1 MKRPFERILIA
12 NRGEIAVRVMR
23 ACKELGIES
32 IAICSE
38 VDRHALHAQYA
49 DKIKCIGGND
59 LTDSYLNMEKI
70 ITAALEMKCEAIH
83 PGYGFL
89 AENDA
94 FAALCEKNGIKFIG
108 PSSKAIGKFGN
119 KNEARKMLKNG
130 GVPIVPGTKD
140 KLRDFDEAKRVAE
153 YIGYPVMIKASAGGG
168 GRGIKIAN
176 NEKELAD
183 AFHAAQVEAKSAF
196 GDDELFMEK
205 YLRGIRHIE
214 FQILADEYENIIHL
228 MERDCSVQ
236 RRHQKLLE
244 EAPSPAMTEELRKQA
259 GETAIRAA
267 EVAGYTNAGTV
278 EFLFAGEDFYFLE
291 MNTRIQV
298 EHPITEA
305 ITGID
310 LVKEQIHIAAGEP
323 LRYSQADIKIHGHAI
338 ECRINAEDP
347 YANFIPCPGQV
358 TYYYAPGGN
367 GVRVDSAMR
376 SGYTIPPFY
385 DSLIAKLIVWGEN
398 RQEATIRM
406 KRALDEYVID
416 GVTTTIPFHQEL
428 LNHDRFLSGEIST
441 DFVENEFIFGGR
453 PYKDQ
458 YKEVAIISAVLSKYL
473 TENQVARYPLNEK
486 YLPSSWKLMGRVT
499 EVPNKNALQKRRLV
513 GESQSIW
520 SRMRNY
526 RTYARFRS

>member
-1 MKRPFERILIA
+1 MKKPFERILIA
-12 NRGEIAVRVMR
+12 NRGEIAVRVIR
-23 ACKELGIES
+23 ACKELEIES
-32 IAICSE
+32 VTICSE
-38 VDRHALHAQYA
+38 VDKHALHTQLA
-49 DKIKCIGGND
+49 DKAICIGSND
-59 LTDSYLNMEKI
+59 LTDSYLNMDKI
-70 ITAALEMKCEAIH
+70 INTALEMKAEAIH

-89 AENDA
+89 AENDE
-94 FAALCEKNGIKFIG
+94 FAALCEKNGVKFIG
-108 PSSKAIGKFGN
+108 PTSSAIRKFGN
-119 KNEARKMLKNG
+119 KNEARKMLKAG

-140 KLRDFDEAKRVAE
+140 KLRDFDEAKRVAD

-168 GRGIKIAN
+168 GRGIKIASS
-176 NEKELAD
+176 ETELTD
-183 AFHAAQVEAKSAF
+183 AFHAAQLESKSAF
-196 GDDELFMEK
+196 GNDELFMEK
-205 YLRGIRHIE
+205 YLKGIRHIE
-214 FQILADEYENIIHL
+214 FQILADEQGNIIHL
-228 MERDCSVQ
+228 GERDCSVQ

-259 GETAIRAA
+259 GETATRAA

-338 ECRINAEDP
+338 ECRINSEDP

-398 RQEATIRM
+398 RQEAIIRM

-416 GVTTTIPFHQEL
+416 GVTTTIPFHREL
-428 LNHDRFLSGEIST
+428 LDHERFVNGEIST
-441 DFVENEFIFGGR
+441 DFVENEFVFSGR
-453 PYKDQ
+453 PYDDEF
-458 YKEVAIISAVLSKYL
+458 KEVAIISAVLSTYL
-473 TENQVARYPLNEK
+473 NQNKVSGYPLNEN

-499 EVPNKNALQKRRLV
+499 EFPDKNALQKSRLV
-513 GESQSIW
+513 GKSQSIW
-520 SRMRNY
+520 SLMRNY
-526 RTYARFRS
+526 RTYARRKP

>member
-1 MKRPFERILIA
+1 
-12 NRGEIAVRVMR
+12 MR

-32 IAICSE
+32 VAICSE

-49 DKIKCIGGND
+49 DKVKCIGGNA

-70 ITAALEMKCEAIH
+70 IAVAQEMKCEAIH

-89 AENDA
+89 AENDE
-94 FAALCEKNGIKFIG
+94 FAALCEKNRIKFIG
-108 PSSKAIGKFGN
+108 PNSKSIAKFGN
-119 KNEARKMLKNG
+119 KNEARKMLKAG

-140 KLRDFDEAKRVAE
+140 KLRDFNEAKRVAD

-168 GRGIKIAN
+168 GRGIKIASS
-176 NEKELAD
+176 EKELAD
-183 AFHAAQVEAKSAF
+183 AFHAAQIESKSAF
-196 GDDELFMEK
+196 GNDELFMEK
-205 YLRGIRHIE
+205 YLQGIRHIE
-214 FQILADEYENIIHL
+214 FQILADDQGNIIHL
-228 MERDCSVQ
+228 GERDCSTQ

-244 EAPSPAMTEELRKQA
+244 EAPSPVMTEELRKQA

-278 EFLFAGEDFYFLE
+278 ELLFDKNKDYYFLE

-305 ITGID
+305 VTGID
-310 LVKEQIHIAAGEP
+310 IVKQQIHIAAGEP
-323 LRYSQADIKIHGHAI
+323 LKLKQKDIRIRGHAI
-338 ECRINAEDP
+338 ECRINSEDP
-347 YANFIPCPGQV
+347 YANFIPCPGQI

-367 GVRVDSAMR
+367 GVRVDSAVR

-398 RQEATIRM
+398 RQEAIIRM
-406 KRALDEYVID
+406 KRALDEYIID
-416 GVTTTIPFHQEL
+416 GVTTTIPFHRKL
-428 LNHDRFLSGEIST
+428 LDHERFINGEITT
-441 DFVENEFIFGGR
+441 DFVENEFVFSGQ
-453 PYKDQ
+453 PYEDEF
-458 YKEVAIISAVLSKYL
+458 KEVAIISAVLSTYL
-473 TENQVARYPLNEK
+473 SQNKVTEYSLNEN

-499 EVPNKNALQKRRLV
+499 EFPDKNALQKKRLV

-526 RTYARFRS
+526 RTYSRRKP

>member
-1 MKRPFERILIA
+1 MPKLFERILIA

-32 IAICSE
+32 VAICSE
-38 VDRHALHAQYA
+38 ADRHALHAQYA
-49 DKIKCIGGND
+49 NNVKCIGGND

-70 ITAALEMKCEAIH
+70 ITTALEMKCEAIH

-89 AENDA
+89 AENDD

-119 KNEARKMLKNG
+119 KNEARKMLKSG

-176 NEKELAD
+176 NEKELTD

-214 FQILADEYENIIHL
+214 FQILADEYGNIIHL
-228 MERDCSVQ
+228 GERDCSVQ

-244 EAPSPAMTEELRKQA
+244 EAPSPIMTEELRKHA

-278 EFLFAGEDFYFLE
+278 EFLFAGEDFWFLE

-298 EHPITEA
+298 EHPITELV
-305 ITGID
+305 TGID
-310 LVKEQIHIAAGEP
+310 LVKSQIRIAAGEP
-323 LRYSQADIKIHGHAI
+323 LKFQQKDIRIRGHAI

-347 YANFIPCPGQV
+347 YANFIPCPGKIV
-358 TYYYAPGGN
+358 YYHPPGGH

-376 SGYTIPPFY
+376 SGYIIPPFY

-398 RQEATIRM
+398 RQEAIICM

-416 GVTTTIPFHQEL
+416 GVTTTIPFHREL
-428 LNHDRFLSGEIST
+428 LEHERFINGEIST
-441 DFVENEFIFGGR
+441 DFVENEFIFSSR
-453 PYKDQ
+453 PYEEE
-458 YKEVAIISAVLSKYL
+458 YKEVAIISAVLSTYL
-473 TENQVARYPLNEK
+473 NQNQVYGPPLKEN

-499 EVPNKNALQKRRLV
+499 EFPDRNSLQKRRLV
-513 GESQSIW
+513 GKAQSIW
-520 SRMRNY
+520 RLMRNY
-526 RTYARFRS
+526 RTYARFRA